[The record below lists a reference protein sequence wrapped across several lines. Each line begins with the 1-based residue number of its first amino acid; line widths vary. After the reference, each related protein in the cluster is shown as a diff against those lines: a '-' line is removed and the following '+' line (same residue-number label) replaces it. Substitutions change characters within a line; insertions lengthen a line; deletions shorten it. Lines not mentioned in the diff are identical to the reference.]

1 MNLWPLPRL
10 TLALSIAV
18 LSACDGSSNDG
29 QGTDN
34 TVAALVTPAEVRS
47 VVDALPQTLPSQS
60 AEQVEL
66 GRLLFWDPIL
76 SVAQDTACA
85 SCHHPDFDYS
95 DGVFASLGTGATG
108 LGSQRTGGLRTTRNS
123 PTVLNTVFNGL
134 TLDHTP
140 SQAEAPMFWDSR
152 RQSLESQAEQPLI
165 SDIEMRGNTLSEE
178 QVMPLL
184 LSRLNANNTYRQLF
198 ADAFELPDNT
208 DISSEHLLS
217 AIAIFER
224 SLVSNNSP
232 FDRFMRGDAS
242 AMSEPQQRGLKSFIE
257 VGCANCHSGPM
268 FSDYALHVLGAPD
281 HRDNPNGVDL
291 GAEQRFAFRTPS
303 LRNLANTAPYAHS
316 GTRDSL
322 RGMLNFYVA
331 VSRSVSHHS
340 QVSPADLDTEARSLN
355 RVDSATENL
364 LEFLYALND
373 PDFDREIPASV
384 PSGLPVG
391 GHIQAP

>member
-1 MNLWPLPRL
+1 MKLNHLQYGLCVS
-10 TLALSIAV
+10 LA
-18 LSACDGSSNDG
+18 SALFGCS
-29 QGTDN
+29 DN
-34 TVAALVTPAEVRS
+34 TAQSVDSTAVAIITPQQVRAQLN
-47 VVDALPQTLPSQS
+47 ALPENIAPQS
-60 AEQVEL
+60 IEQIEL

-76 SVAQDTACA
+76 SVAQDIACA

-95 DGVFASLGTGATG
+95 DGLFASLGTGATG
-108 LGSQRTGGLRTTRNS
+108 LGSQRTGGLRTARNS

-165 SDIEMRGNTLSEE
+165 SGIEMRGITISEE

-184 LSRLNANNTYRQLF
+184 LSRLNANNTYPQLF
-198 ADAFELPDNT
+198 AEAFELPDNT
-208 DISSEHLLS
+208 DISSENLLT

-232 FDRFMRGDAS
+232 FDRFMRGDAA
-242 AMSEPQQRGLKSFIE
+242 AMSEQQQRGLKSFIE

-268 FSDYALHVLGAPD
+268 FSDYELHVLGAPD

-322 RGMLNFYVA
+322 SGIINFYVA

-340 QVSPADLDTEARSLN
+340 QVSPADLDTQARSLN
-355 RVDSATENL
+355 RVDSAAENL
-364 LEFLYALND
+364 LEFLDALND
-373 PDFDREIPASV
+373 PDFDRQIPKSV

-391 GHIQAP
+391 GNIKAP

>member
-1 MNLWPLPRL
+1 MVLL
-10 TLALSIAV
+10 T
-18 LSACDGSSNDG
+18 ACGGGSSDG
-29 QGTDN
+29 QGTGSVV
-34 TVAALVTPAEVRS
+34 TALVTPAEVRS
-47 VVDALPQTLPSQS
+47 VVDALPQTMPEQS

-95 DGVFASLGTGATG
+95 DGLFASLGTGATG
-108 LGSQRTGGLRTTRNS
+108 FGSQRTGGLRTARNS

-134 TLDHTP
+134 TLVHAP

-152 RQSLESQAEQPLI
+152 RQSLKSQAEQPLI
-165 SDIEMRGNTLSEE
+165 SDIEMRGNTISEE

-184 LSRLNANNTYRQLF
+184 LNRLNANVTYPQLF
-198 ADAFELPDNT
+198 ANAFQLPENSA
-208 DISSEHLLS
+208 ISAEHLLS
-217 AIAIFER
+217 AIATFER

-242 AMSEPQQRGLKSFIE
+242 AMNEQQQRGLKSFIE

-268 FSDYALHVLGAPD
+268 FSDYELHVLGVPD

-291 GAEQRFAFRTPS
+291 GAGQSFAFRTPS

-316 GTRDSL
+316 GTRDTL
-322 RGMLNFYVA
+322 RGIINFYVA

-340 QVSPADLDTEARSLN
+340 QVSPADLDTEARALN

-364 LEFLYALND
+364 LEFLDALND
-373 PDFDREIPASV
+373 PNFDRQIPETV

-391 GHIQAP
+391 GNIQIP

>member
-18 LSACDGSSNDG
+18 LSACGGSSNDG
-29 QGTDN
+29 QGADN

-47 VVDALPQTLPSQS
+47 LVDALPQTLPSQS

-95 DGVFASLGTGATG
+95 DGLFASLGTGATG
-108 LGSQRTGGLRTTRNS
+108 LGAQRSGGLRTTRNS

-134 TLDHTP
+134 TLEHTP
-140 SQAEAPMFWDSR
+140 SQADAPMFWDSR

-165 SDIEMRGNTLSEE
+165 SDIEMRGATVSEE

-198 ADAFELPDNT
+198 AEAFELPDST
-208 DISSEHLLS
+208 DINSGHLLS

-242 AMSEPQQRGLKSFIE
+242 AMSEQQQRGLKSFIE

-268 FSDYALHVLGAPD
+268 LSDYELHVLGAPD
-281 HRDNPNGVDL
+281 HRDNPNGADL
-291 GAEQRFAFRTPS
+291 GAEQSFAFRTPS

-316 GTRDSL
+316 GTRDTL

-331 VSRSVSHHS
+331 VSRSVSHNN
-340 QVSPADLDTEARSLN
+340 QVSPANLDTEARSLN

-364 LEFLYALND
+364 LEFLGALND
-373 PDFDREIPASV
+373 PNFDREIPASL

-391 GHIQAP
+391 GNIQAP